1 MWVRNPT
8 YLKRRQSQ
16 QIVWFS
22 TSMRMYAAK
31 HSIKSAILCST
42 IFINIRFHTRK
53 TREKHFAYA
62 NREPETE
69 KQTERQIQKAN
80 ERMNDDNK
88 KVSRTF
94 DVYFLFNFGPIFMYG
109 WPFLS
114 WFELNTRCLL
124 VPCGERFW
132 WMWNMCMKAADFSL
146 SLFFFSTRVALQLVS
161 YYSFIR
167 IVCPIELPLLL
178 WT

>member
-8 YLKRRQSQ
+8 YSKRRQSQ

-62 NREPETE
+62 EKEPETE
-69 KQTERQIQKAN
+69 KQTERPIQKAN

-88 KVSRTF
+88 KCHERSMFIFCLTLARFLCMAGLFSVGLNWTH
-94 DVYFLFNFGPIFMYG
+94 DVCWCHAASDFVECEICVWKLPTSLSLLFF
-109 WPFLS
+109 
-114 WFELNTRCLL
+114 LL
-124 VPCGERFW
+124 VLR
-132 WMWNMCMKAADFSL
+132 FSL
-146 SLFFFSTRVALQLVS
+146 SHIIHSFALSVRLS
-161 YYSFIR
+161 SRCYY
-167 IVCPIELPLLL
+167 EHN
-178 WT
+178 